1 MWDVSMPGSK
11 AYERIAWDDRFNRPT
26 AGRLRAGLDGQSA
39 KLFDLL
45 RRHLLAFDGVT
56 EGFAWRG
63 DCWRW
68 TIEYRTKLSEEPLAI
83 VIPSPLDLQ
92 LAVPMDRKFARSL
105 TSRRMKRAVR
115 DGVDLAQ
122 DPFDTRWG
130 VWSIHAEG
138 LLDDVVDLIELKLRH
153 EAKQVG

>member
-1 MWDVSMPGSK
+1 MPESRT
-11 AYERIAWDDRFNRPT
+11 YERTAWEDRFNPPT
-26 AGRLRAGLDGQSA
+26 AERLRAGLHGKPR
-39 KLFDLL
+39 KLFDQL
-45 RRHLLAFDGVT
+45 RRHLLELDGVT
-56 EGFAWRG
+56 ESFGWRG

-68 TIEYRTKLSEEPLAI
+68 TVEYRTKRGEEPLAI

-105 TSRRMKRAVR
+105 TARRMKRAVR

-122 DPFDTRWG
+122 DPFDTHWG
-130 VWSIHAEG
+130 VWSIQATN
-138 LLDDVVDLIELKLRH
+138 LLEDVVDLVELKLRH

>member
-1 MWDVSMPGSK
+1 M
-11 AYERIAWDDRFNRPT
+11 AYERVAWEDRFNRPT
-26 AGRLRAGLDGQSA
+26 VNRLRAGLDDKA
-39 KLFDLL
+39 VKLFDVL
-45 RRHLLAFDGVT
+45 RSHLLELDGVT

-68 TIEYRTKLSEEPLAI
+68 TIEYRIKRCQDPLAI
-83 VIPSPLDLQ
+83 VIPSPTDLQ

-130 VWSIHAEG
+130 VWSIPAEG
-138 LLDDVVDLIELKLRH
+138 LLEDVVDLIELKLRH

>member
-1 MWDVSMPGSK
+1 MAGTT
-11 AYERIAWDDRFNRPT
+11 AYEKFAWEDRFNRPT
-26 AGRLRAGLDGQSA
+26 VRRLRAGLHGKPA
-39 KLFDLL
+39 ELFDLL
-45 RRHLLAFDGVT
+45 RRHLLELGGVT
-56 EGFAWRG
+56 EGYAWRG

-83 VIPSPLDLQ
+83 VIPSPQDLQ
-92 LAVPMDRKFARSL
+92 LAVPMERKFARSL
-105 TSRRMKRAVR
+105 AGRRMKRAVR

-130 VWSIHAEG
+130 IWSIQAEG
-138 LLDDVVDLIELKLRH
+138 LLEDVVDLIELKLRH

>member
-1 MWDVSMPGSK
+1 MPGSK
-11 AYERIAWDDRFNRPT
+11 AYERVAWEDRFNRPT
-26 AGRLRAGLDGQSA
+26 VRRLRAGLDDNA
-39 KLFDLL
+39 ARLFDVL
-45 RRHLLAFDGVT
+45 RGHLLDLDGVT

-68 TIEYRTKLSEEPLAI
+68 TIEYRIKRSEDPLAI
-83 VIPSPLDLQ
+83 VIPSPADLQ
-92 LAVPMDRKFARSL
+92 LAIPMDRKFARSL
-105 TSRRMKRAVR
+105 TTRRMKRAVR
-115 DGVDLAQ
+115 DGVDLAG

-138 LLDDVVDLIELKLRH
+138 LLEDVVDLAERKLRH

>member
-1 MWDVSMPGSK
+1 MAGTK
-11 AYERIAWDDRFNRPT
+11 AYERIAWEDRFNRPT
-26 AGRLRAGLDGQSA
+26 VARLRAGLEA
-39 KLFDLL
+39 KPRRLFDQL
-45 RRHLLAFDGVT
+45 RRHLLEFEGVT

-63 DCWRW
+63 HCWRW
-68 TIEYRTKLSEEPLAI
+68 TVEYRTKQGDEPLAI

-105 TSRRMKRAVR
+105 TAKRMKRAVR

-122 DPFDTRWG
+122 DPFDTHWG
-130 VWSIHAEG
+130 IWSIQATN
-138 LLDDVVDLIELKLRH
+138 LLEDVVDLVELKLRH